1 MINKTLN
8 PISTTSPHMDAE
20 WLAATAEKVLSA
32 MEERRSTW
40 QSWHVRAEAQRHV
53 RAAQLPTDRVE
64 QLVEL
69 IVAEVL
75 QTRSVALAWTDDNI
89 TEPAVL
95 RRADG
100 SSVYTVAGSEL
111 FTSARILAA
120 EQRLVATAG
129 RADGR
134 IVEAETVELALL
146 EASANGNALDA
157 GQGRSDSC
165 HVRLRGAAAIGHRP
179 RWHRENHRHAHPGPG
194 LERQRRPRGRVGPVR
209 RRSSATPRR
218 HRRTSRNPGETHLV
232 HPPH

>member
-100 SSVYTVAGSEL
+100 SSVYTVAGLSCSPPPGSWPPSSVSL
-111 FTSARILAA
+111 RPQAA
-120 EQRLVATAG
+120 PT
-129 RADGR
+129 DG
-134 IVEAETVELALL
+134 LW
-146 EASANGNALDA
+146 
-157 GQGRSDSC
+157 
-165 HVRLRGAAAIGHRP
+165 RP
-179 RWHRENHRHAHPGPG
+179 K
-194 LERQRRPRGRVGPVR
+194 
-209 RRSSATPRR
+209 RSSWRCWK
-218 HRRTSRNPGETHLV
+218 
-232 HPPH
+232 HPPTGMP